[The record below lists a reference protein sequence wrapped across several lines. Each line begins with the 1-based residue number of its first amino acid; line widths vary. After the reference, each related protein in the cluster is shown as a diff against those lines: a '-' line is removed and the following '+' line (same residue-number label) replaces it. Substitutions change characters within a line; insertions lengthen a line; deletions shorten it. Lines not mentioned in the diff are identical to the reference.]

1 MRKGGEEPYPEVERQ
16 EGDGEESTGT
26 TVDDDEDKK
35 NPQGRGNHAIIGLA
49 DLLNFFP
56 ECTLGR
62 ISRDGGTIQSSVWRI
77 QSLPSFAFF
86 LNVR

>member
-35 NPQGRGNHAIIGLA
+35 NPQGRGDHKIIGLA
-49 DLLNFFP
+49 DT
-56 ECTLGR
+56 EST
-62 ISRDGGTIQSSVWRI
+62 
-77 QSLPSFAFF
+77 SLVFS
-86 LNVR
+86 

>member
-1 MRKGGEEPYPEVERQ
+1 MRKGVEEAYSEVERQ

-35 NPQGRGNHAIIGLA
+35 NPQGRGNHKSIGL
-49 DLLNFFP
+49 DP
-56 ECTLGR
+56 E
-62 ISRDGGTIQSSVWRI
+62 S
-77 QSLPSFAFF
+77 PSFF

>member
-1 MRKGGEEPYPEVERQ
+1 VRKGGEEPYPEVERQ

-35 NPQGRGNHAIIGLA
+35 NPQGRGNHTIVGLA
-49 DLLNFFP
+49 DP
-56 ECTLGR
+56 KS
-62 ISRDGGTIQSSVWRI
+62 I
-77 QSLPSFAFF
+77 SFAFF